1 MSNPVPPLSILPDH
15 IGPYRILQVLG
26 EGGMGIVYEAEETGP
41 VRRRVAIK
49 AMRAG
54 SDSREVVA
62 RFETE
67 RQALAVMNHPGIAR
81 MLGAGTT
88 PQGQPYF
95 AMELVRGLPIARYC
109 DTHRLSVEARVELFI
124 LVCHAVQHAH
134 QKGVSHRD
142 LKPSNILVT
151 EQDGVAQPK
160 IIDFGIAKAFGQRLT
175 DITMVTLSGQAIGT
189 AAYMSPEQV
198 DPAGVDADTRADIY
212 SLGVMLYE
220 LLTGSLPLDP
230 KEIGLHPFLARLAS
244 GEINPP
250 TPSVRLRNADLPQ
263 VITAAQTH
271 RTDPKRLRRA
281 LTGDLDWIVMKAM
294 APERTRRY
302 ETANGL
308 AMDLQRHLH
317 DEPVVARS
325 PSTRY
330 RVEKF
335 LRRHRLGVLAASTI
349 LAVVLA
355 STVLATVGFVRA
367 SRAER
372 TAAEEAEAATAVTTF
387 LVGLF
392 QSTDPREAGQS
403 SPVALELLDR
413 GARQARSELGRQ
425 PLHQARL
432 FHTLG
437 SVYASLSRY
446 EPARDLLQD
455 ALSIRE
461 RELGPDD
468 PSLVETLIQLGD
480 VAQTRGEMD
489 EAERYLQRALNLGIR
504 LFGREHILP
513 ATTLASLGTLRIRQG
528 RYAEAESIYRE
539 VLPLDARVRP
549 PSDLRI
555 ARNIRSMA
563 AALWSQNRLD
573 EADTLYRRA
582 LELQERL
589 QGRDH
594 FDVAA
599 TLLNLGAVYYQQERY
614 DDAEMTYDRARRIA
628 EATLGTEHLLVANV
642 YNNLGET
649 HWKLGHPE
657 DAEPLF
663 RRALAIKEKL
673 LPPTTVDIA
682 TTLNGLAG
690 LLRDQGRLVEA
701 EPLYRRALAIREKA
715 YPPTHRRV
723 IETRNDYALL
733 LRRAGRITEAE
744 QMAPRPEEEKRE

>member
-1 MSNPVPPLSILPDH
+1 MGNPVPPLSILPDH
-15 IGPYRILQVLG
+15 IGPYRVLQVLG

-54 SDSREVVA
+54 SNSREVVA

-67 RQALAVMNHPGIAR
+67 RQALAVMNHPGIAKV
-81 MLGAGTT
+81 LGAGTT

-95 AMELVRGLPIARYC
+95 AMELVRGLPITRYC

-151 EQDGVAQPK
+151 EQDGIVQPK
-160 IIDFGIAKAFGQRLT
+160 IIDFGIAKALGQQMT
-175 DITMVTLSGQAIGT
+175 DVTLVTLSGQAIGT

-230 KEIGLHPFLARLAS
+230 KEIGLHPFLARLAT
-244 GEINPP
+244 GEVNPP
-250 TPSVRLRNADLPQ
+250 TPSTRLRNTDHPQ
-263 VITAAQTH
+263 VIAAAQTRH
-271 RTDPKRLRRA
+271 TDAKRLRRA
-281 LTGDLDWIVMKAM
+281 LCGDLDWIVMKAM

-317 DEPVVARS
+317 DEPVLARS

-335 LRRHRLGVLAASTI
+335 LRRHRLGVLAAATI

-355 STVLATVGFVRA
+355 STVMATLGFVRA

-372 TAAEEAEAATAVTTF
+372 AAAEEAEAARAVTTF

-392 QSTDPREAGQS
+392 ERANPRESGRS
-403 SPVALELLDR
+403 SQAALELLDR
-413 GARQARSELGRQ
+413 GAAQVRSGLGGQ

-432 FHTLG
+432 LHTLG
-437 SVYASLSRY
+437 TVYSSLSQY
-446 EPARDLLQD
+446 ETARELLQE

-461 RELGPDD
+461 RELDPAD
-468 PSLVETLIQLGD
+468 PSRVETLIALGD
-480 VAQTRGEMD
+480 VARTRGEMD
-489 EAERYLQRALNLGIR
+489 EAERQLQQGLDLATRAS
-504 LFGREHILP
+504 GRENILV
-513 ATTLASLGTLRIRQG
+513 ASALASLGALRNGQG
-528 RYAEAESIYRE
+528 RYAEAESIYRDI
-539 VLPLDARVRP
+539 LPLDSRLRE
-549 PSDLRI
+549 PSDITI
-555 ARNIRSMA
+555 ARNIRGLA
-563 AALWSQNRLD
+563 VALWSQNRTE

-582 LELQERL
+582 LGLLERSP
-589 QGRDH
+589 GRD
-594 FDVAA
+594 FEVAA
-599 TLLNLGAVYYQQERY
+599 TLLNMGALYYQQGRY
-614 DDAEMTYDRARRIA
+614 SDALVTYSRARRVA
-628 EATLGTEHLLVANV
+628 ETTLGTEHLLVANV

-649 HWKLGHPE
+649 HWKLGHPAE
-657 DAEPLF
+657 AEPLF
-663 RRALAIKEKL
+663 RQALAIKEKVL
-673 LPPTTVDIA
+673 APAHTSIA
-682 TTLNGLAG
+682 NTLNGLAG
-690 LLRDQGRLVEA
+690 LLRDQGRLTEA
-701 EPLYRRALAIREKA
+701 EPLYRRALQIRERA
-715 YPPTHRRV
+715 YAPTHRDV
-723 IETRNDYALL
+723 IETRHDYAAL
-733 LRRAGRITEAE
+733 LRLAGRAREAE
-744 QMAPRPEEEKRE
+744 AMEGRPDRQ

>member
-1 MSNPVPPLSILPDH
+1 MGNPVPPLSILPDH

-54 SDSREVVA
+54 TNSREVVA

-67 RQALAVMNHPGIAR
+67 RQALAVMNHPGIAKV
-81 MLGAGTT
+81 LGAGAT

-95 AMELVRGLPIARYC
+95 AMELVRGLPITRYC

-142 LKPSNILVT
+142 LKPSNIMVT
-151 EQDGVAQPK
+151 EQDGIVQPK
-160 IIDFGIAKAFGQRLT
+160 IIDFGIAKALGLQLT
-175 DITMVTLSGQAIGT
+175 DVTLVTLSGQAIGT

-230 KEIGLHPFLARLAS
+230 KEIGLHPFLARLAT
-244 GEINPP
+244 GEVNPP
-250 TPSVRLRNADLPQ
+250 TPSTRLRNTNHPQ
-263 VITAAQTH
+263 VIAAAQTR

-281 LTGDLDWIVMKAM
+281 LTGDLDWIVTKAM

-308 AMDLQRHLH
+308 ALDLQRHLH
-317 DEPVVARS
+317 DEPVLARS

-335 LRRHRLGVLAASTI
+335 LRRHRLGVLAAATI

-355 STVLATVGFVRA
+355 STVMATLGFVRA

-372 TAAEEAEAATAVTTF
+372 AAAEEAEAARAVTTF

-392 QSTDPREAGQS
+392 QSTDPREAGGS
-403 SPVALELLDR
+403 SPAVLDLLDR
-413 GARQARSELGRQ
+413 GAAQARSELGGQ

-432 FHTLG
+432 LHTLG
-437 SVYASLSRY
+437 TVYASLSRY
-446 EPARDLLQD
+446 EPARELLQD
-455 ALSIRE
+455 ALTIRE
-461 RELGPDD
+461 RELGPDNL
-468 PSLVETLIQLGD
+468 SLVETLIELGD
-480 VAQTRGEMD
+480 VARTRGETD
-489 EAERYLQRALNLGIR
+489 EAERHLQRALDLGIR
-504 LFGREHILP
+504 LSGRENLLV
-513 ATTLASLGTLRIRQG
+513 ATSLASLGALRIRQG

-539 VLPLDARVRP
+539 VLPLDERMRA
-549 PSDLRI
+549 PSDVRV
-555 ARNIRSMA
+555 ARHIRNLA
-563 AALWSQNRLD
+563 VAIWSQDRLE

-582 LELQERL
+582 LDLQERL
-589 QGRDH
+589 PGRD

-599 TLLNLGAVYYQQERY
+599 TLLNMGALYYQQRRY
-614 DDAEMTYDRARRIA
+614 PEALVTYDRARRVS
-628 EATLGTEHLLVANV
+628 ETVLGPEHLLVANV

-649 HWKLGHPE
+649 HWKLGHPTE
-657 DAEPLF
+657 AEPLF
-663 RRALAIKEKL
+663 RQALAIKEKVL
-673 LPPTTVDIA
+673 VPTHPNIA
-682 TTLNGLAG
+682 NTLNGLAG
-690 LLRDQGRLVEA
+690 LLRDQGRLTEA
-701 EPLYRRALAIREKA
+701 EPLYRRALQIRESA
-715 YPPTHRRV
+715 YAPTHGDV
-723 IETRNDYALL
+723 IETRNDYAEL
-733 LRRAGRITEAE
+733 LRRAGRTREAE
-744 QMAPRPEEEKRE
+744 VMESRREP

>member
-1 MSNPVPPLSILPDH
+1 MGNPVPPLSILPDH

-49 AMRAG
+49 AMRVG
-54 SDSREVVA
+54 TNSREVVA

-67 RQALAVMNHPGIAR
+67 RQALAVMNHPGIAKV
-81 MLGAGTT
+81 LGAGTT

-95 AMELVRGLPIARYC
+95 AMELVRGLPITRYC
-109 DTHRLSVEARVELFI
+109 DTHRMSVEARVELFI

-151 EQDGVAQPK
+151 EQDGIVQPK
-160 IIDFGIAKAFGQRLT
+160 IIDFGIAKALGQQMT
-175 DITMVTLSGQAIGT
+175 DVTLVTLSGQAIGT

-230 KEIGLHPFLARLAS
+230 KEIGLHPFLARLAT

-250 TPSVRLRNADLPQ
+250 TPSTRLRNTDHPQ
-263 VITAAQTH
+263 VIAAAQT
-271 RTDPKRLRRA
+271 RQTDPKRLRRTLA
-281 LTGDLDWIVMKAM
+281 GDLDWIVMKAM

-302 ETANGL
+302 ETANAL
-308 AMDLQRHLH
+308 AMDLQRHLN
-317 DEPVVARS
+317 DEPVLARS

-372 TAAEEAEAATAVTTF
+372 AAAEEAAAARAVTTF
-387 LVGLF
+387 LVDLF
-392 QSTDPREAGQS
+392 QSTDPRESGRS
-403 SPVALELLDR
+403 SQAALELLDR
-413 GARQARSELGRQ
+413 GAAQARSGLGGQ

-432 FHTLG
+432 LHTLG
-437 SVYASLSRY
+437 TVYSALSQY
-446 EPARDLLQD
+446 ETARELLQE

-461 RELGPDD
+461 RELGPAD
-468 PSLVETLIQLGD
+468 PSLVETLIALGD
-480 VAQTRGEMD
+480 VARTRGEMND
-489 EAERYLQRALNLGIR
+489 AERQLQQALEIGTR
-504 LFGREHILP
+504 SFGREHIMV
-513 ATTLASLGTLRIRQG
+513 ARALASLGALRIGQG
-528 RYAEAESIYRE
+528 RYAEAETLYRE
-539 VLPLDARVRP
+539 VLPLDSRVRA
-549 PSDLRI
+549 PSDRSI
-555 ARNIRSMA
+555 ALNIGNLAST
-563 AALWSQNRLD
+563 LWSQNRLE

-582 LELQERL
+582 LDLQERL

-594 FDVAA
+594 VDVAS
-599 TLLNLGAVYYQQERY
+599 TLLNLGAVQYMQRRY
-614 DDAEMTYDRARRIA
+614 EDALVTYERARRVS
-628 EATLGTEHLLVANV
+628 ETVLGTEHFLVASV

-649 HWKLGHPE
+649 HWKLGHAAE
-657 DAEPLF
+657 AEPLF
-663 RRALAIKEKL
+663 RQALAIKEKVL
-673 LPPTTVDIA
+673 APTATSIA

-690 LLRDQGRLVEA
+690 LLRDQGRLTEA
-701 EPLYRRALAIREKA
+701 EPFCQRALQIRERA
-715 YPPTHRRV
+715 YPPTHRDV
-723 IETRNDYALL
+723 IETRHDYAAL
-733 LRRAGRITEAE
+733 LRLAGRAREAE
-744 QMAPRPEEEKRE
+744 VMEPRRDP

>member
-1 MSNPVPPLSILPDH
+1 MGNPVPPLSILPDH

-49 AMRAG
+49 AMRVG
-54 SDSREVVA
+54 SNSREVVA

-67 RQALAVMNHPGIAR
+67 RQALAVMNHPGIAKV
-81 MLGAGTT
+81 LGAGTT

-95 AMELVRGLPIARYC
+95 AMELVRGLPITRYC
-109 DTHRLSVEARVELFI
+109 DTHRMSVKARVELFI

-151 EQDGVAQPK
+151 EQDGIVQPK
-160 IIDFGIAKAFGQRLT
+160 IIDFGIAKALGQQMT
-175 DITMVTLSGQAIGT
+175 DVTLVTLSGQAIGT

-220 LLTGSLPLDP
+220 LLTGTLPLDP
-230 KEIGLHPFLARLAS
+230 KEIGLHPFLARLAT

-250 TPSVRLRNADLPQ
+250 TPSTRLRNTDHPQ
-263 VITAAQTH
+263 VIAAAQT
-271 RTDPKRLRRA
+271 RQSDPKRLRRT

-302 ETANGL
+302 ETANAL

-317 DEPVVARS
+317 DEPVLARS

-349 LAVVLA
+349 LAVVLS
-355 STVLATVGFVRA
+355 STVLAMVGFVRA

-372 TAAEEAEAATAVTTF
+372 AAAEEAAAARAVTTF

-392 QSTDPREAGQS
+392 QSTDPREAGGS
-403 SPVALELLDR
+403 SPAVLELLDR
-413 GARQARSELGRQ
+413 GTAQARSELGGQ

-432 FHTLG
+432 LHTLG
-437 SVYASLSRY
+437 TVYASLSRY
-446 EPARDLLQD
+446 DPAQELLEE
-455 ALSIRE
+455 ALRIRQ
-461 RELGPDD
+461 RELGPNDL
-468 PSLVETLIQLGD
+468 SLVETLIELGD
-480 VAQTRGEMD
+480 VARTRGETD
-489 EAERYLQRALNLGIR
+489 EAERHLQRALDLGIR
-504 LFGREHILP
+504 LSGRENILV
-513 ATTLASLGTLRIRQG
+513 ATALASLGTVRIGQG

-539 VLPLDARVRP
+539 VLPLDARVRA

-555 ARNIRSMA
+555 ARNFRTLA
-563 AALWSQNRLD
+563 AALWSQNRLE

-582 LELQERL
+582 LDLQERL
-589 QGRDH
+589 PGRD

-599 TLLNLGAVYYQQERY
+599 TLLNMGALYYEQGRY
-614 DDAEMTYDRARRIA
+614 SDALVTYNRARRVA

-649 HWKLGHPE
+649 HWKLGHL
-657 DAEPLF
+657 AEADPLF
-663 RRALAIKEKL
+663 RQALAIKEKML
-673 LPPTTVDIA
+673 APTATSIA
-682 TTLNGLAG
+682 NTLNGLAG
-690 LLRDQGRLVEA
+690 LLRDQGRLAEA
-701 EPLYRRALAIREKA
+701 EPLYRRALDIRERA
-715 YPPTHRRV
+715 YPPTHRQV
-723 IETRNDYALL
+723 METRNDYAAL
-733 LRRAGRITEAE
+733 LRRAGRIREAE
-744 QMAPRPEEEKRE
+744 VMEPSREP